1 MVFFSVRCSRL
12 CQAHH
17 KKHKTLNTNPPIH
30 IYINRI
36 SNRLVFKIKDRC
48 KCELPTLEIMKL
60 SGSIKKVIDQTK
72 TVENM
77 KWLK

>member
-1 MVFFSVRCSRL
+1 M
-12 CQAHH
+12 
-17 KKHKTLNTNPPIH
+17 
-30 IYINRI
+30 
-36 SNRLVFKIKDRC
+36 FKIKDRC